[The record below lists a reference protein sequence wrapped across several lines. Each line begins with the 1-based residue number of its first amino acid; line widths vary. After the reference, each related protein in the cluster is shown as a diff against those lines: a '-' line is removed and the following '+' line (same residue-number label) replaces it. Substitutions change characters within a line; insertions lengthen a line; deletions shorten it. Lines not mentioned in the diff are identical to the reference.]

1 MHAVFVVQGNTPR
14 SPPPAATASS
24 SSGGIELPSSPSGF
38 QELYSRSRARRSS
51 MVSTCS
57 LASDSSLDRE
67 LDFGMTVCITLQV
80 ERMLQ
85 VGLLTLLQQHV
96 TVWGV
101 CVCVC
106 VVFAER

>member
-1 MHAVFVVQGNTPR
+1 MVQGNTPR
-14 SPPPAATASS
+14 SPPPAATTSS
-24 SSGGIELPSSPSGF
+24 SSGGIELPSSPLGF
-38 QELYSRSRARRSS
+38 QELYSMRSRARRSS

-85 VGLLTLLQQHV
+85 VRHHFYSLSLSLSVLAFQSPVNV
-96 TVWGV
+96 TGV
-101 CVCVC
+101 RV
-106 VVFAER
+106 